1 MHRLIRATCAIAA
14 EDIGKTRAKRIT
26 AMAQKRFEELC
37 RENAA
42 DPKALHGAHLCPD
55 LSGDRRL

>member
-42 DPKALHGAHLCPD
+42 DPKALRAHT
-55 LSGDRRL
+55 